1 METTDVAI
9 IGGSAVGLMAAITVK
24 KYYPDKKVTVIRN
37 VKKTPVPCG
46 IPYIYGT
53 LKGVEKNIIPDQ
65 GFLDKG
71 IDILQLEA
79 ESVDRDQKTIRFA
92 DNTVLSYDKLIL
104 GIGSKPFMPPMPGT
118 ELKNVFAVN
127 KDPEYLQQL
136 YVALQGAKNVVVIG
150 GGFIGVEMAE
160 QVAKMGGA
168 IIHDHICTPEESESS
183 IQVTIVEMLPHCLML
198 ACEEE
203 YCVEVENELGKMGI
217 RVMTSNQVKSIEGS
231 GKVSGVKLSNGETLP
246 ADLVIIGIGAVP
258 NIELAEKMGLK
269 VDPRAGIA
277 VNEYLQTEDP
287 DVYAAGD
294 CASKFSVITGKPSG
308 IRLASVACSEA
319 MIAAGNLFNP
329 IRKTNG
335 ALGAFATT
343 VGNRSIAAAG
353 LSTKAAADEGIDVI
367 TGEAVAAN
375 RHPGGIPGCIGDMK
389 AKLLFRKDNGKIIG
403 GHISG
408 GEAAA
413 DMVNIVAVAIQSGLT
428 AEELATMQYATH
440 PLLTA
445 SPLFYHIMLA
455 AENAAFELAK

>member
-1 METTDVAI
+1 MESTDVAI
-9 IGGSAVGLMAAITVK
+9 IGGSAAGLMAATTLK
-24 KYYPDKKVTVIRN
+24 RYHPEKKVTVIRN

-71 IDILQLEA
+71 IDILQLEV
-79 ESVDRDQKTIRFA
+79 ESVDRGQKTIRFTDA
-92 DNTVLSYDKLIL
+92 TALSYDKLIL
-104 GIGSKPFMPPMPGT
+104 GIGSRPFMPPMPGT
-118 ELKNVFAVN
+118 DLDNVFAVT

-136 YVALQGAKNVVVIG
+136 FVALQGAKNVVVIG

-160 QVAKMGGA
+160 QIAKMGGA
-168 IIHDHICTPEESESS
+168 VIQNHICTPEESGSS

-203 YCVEVENELGKMGI
+203 YCVEAENELGKMGI
-217 RVMTSNQVKSIEGS
+217 RVMIGSQVKSIEGN
-231 GKVSGVKLSNGETLP
+231 GTVSGVKLSNGETLP

-287 DVYAAGD
+287 DIYAAGD

-319 MIAAGNLFNP
+319 MIAAGNLFKP
-329 IRKTNG
+329 TRKTSG

-343 VGNRSIAAAG
+343 IGNRSIAAAG
-353 LSTKAAADEGIDVI
+353 LTTKAAADEGIDVI